1 MHKWVHSKC
10 YSYYGSNTIHL
21 HTHTPLSTTEWVYIK
36 QTLKLCINV
45 LIVVEC
51 YSPFVVSPCSQYR
64 SYKANFCG
72 LSTTL
77 NFFKSALIT
86 SCVVVSL
93 KQSNDYLIT
102 SRYNKQVHSSTAIKW
117 LSNQHD
123 PSPRIYLITKI
134 LHSSGYLLKSL
145 QLPIF
150 RELEG
155 HHYNTSY

>member
-10 YSYYGSNTIHL
+10 YSYYGSNGNAF
-21 HTHTPLSTTEWVYIK
+21 THTPLSTTEWVYIK
-36 QTLKLCINV
+36 QTLKPCINV

-77 NFFKSALIT
+77 NFFRSALIT

-102 SRYNKQVHSSTAIKW
+102 SRYDKQVRS
-117 LSNQHD
+117 
-123 PSPRIYLITKI
+123 
-134 LHSSGYLLKSL
+134 
-145 QLPIF
+145 
-150 RELEG
+150 
-155 HHYNTSY
+155 